1 MKPTEGI
8 PPNYNPITDAG
19 GFNCR
24 HHWNYISTALA
35 KAMGKDVEK
44 FTSK

>member
-24 HHWNYISTALA
+24 HHWNWISTPLA

-44 FTSK
+44 FIKN